1 MADDHAPDVRT
12 LEVRGWL
19 LRASEDLRAGR
30 HDLTA
35 VPPLLNDVAFHA
47 QQCAEKAM
55 KAFLAHHEVPFRKT
69 HNLTE
74 LGHHVVTRDSGLTDL
89 MRRASLMTEFA
100 WRFRYPGEHESASW
114 DDATSA
120 LGVAAEVLEAILNA
134 LPATCRPDSSPGQ

>member
-1 MADDHAPDVRT
+1 MDAESPEFRT

-35 VPPLLNDVAFHA
+35 SPPLLNDVAFHA

-55 KAFLAHHEVPFRKT
+55 KAYLVHREQPFRKT

-74 LGHHVVTRDSGLTDL
+74 LGGAVARLETSLADL
-89 MRRASLMTEFA
+89 MRSASLMTEFA
-100 WRFRYPGEHESASW
+100 WRFRYPGELATVSQEDAMRALDTAESV
-114 DDATSA
+114 
-120 LGVAAEVLEAILNA
+120 LVAVVSV
-134 LPATCRPDSSPGQ
+134 LPAACRSTE

>member
-1 MADDHAPDVRT
+1 MDVESPEFRT

-35 VPPLLNDVAFHA
+35 SPPLLNDVAFHA

-55 KAFLAHHEVPFRKT
+55 KAYLVHREQPFRKT

-74 LGHHVVTRDSGLTDL
+74 LGGAVARLEPSLAEL
-89 MRRASLMTEFA
+89 MRSASLMTEFA
-100 WRFRYPGEHESASW
+100 WRFRYPGELATVSQEDALRALDTAESV
-114 DDATSA
+114 
-120 LGVAAEVLEAILNA
+120 LVAVVSV
-134 LPATCRPDSSPGQ
+134 LPAACRSTE

>member
-1 MADDHAPDVRT
+1 MDAESPEFRT

-35 VPPLLNDVAFHA
+35 SPPLLNDVAFHA

-55 KAFLAHHEVPFRKT
+55 KAYLVHREQPFRKT

-74 LGHHVVTRDSGLTDL
+74 LGGAVARLEPSLADL
-89 MRRASLMTEFA
+89 MRSASLMTEFA
-100 WRFRYPGEHESASW
+100 WRFRYPGELATVSQEDAMRALDTAESV
-114 DDATSA
+114 
-120 LGVAAEVLEAILNA
+120 LVAVVSV
-134 LPATCRPDSSPGQ
+134 LPAACRSTE

>member
-1 MADDHAPDVRT
+1 MDAESPEFRT

-35 VPPLLNDVAFHA
+35 SPPLLNDVAFHA

-55 KAFLAHHEVPFRKT
+55 KAYLVYREQPFRKT

-74 LGHHVVTRDSGLTDL
+74 LGGAVARLEPSLAAL
-89 MRRASLMTEFA
+89 MRSASLMTEFA
-100 WRFRYPGEHESASW
+100 WRFRYPGELATVSQ
-114 DDATSA
+114 DDAVRA
-120 LGVAAEVLEAILNA
+120 LDTAESVLVAVVGA
-134 LPATCRPDSSPGQ
+134 LPAACRSTE

>member
-1 MADDHAPDVRT
+1 MAADSPDVRT

-19 LRASEDLRAGR
+19 LRASEDLRAGL

-55 KAFLAHHEVPFRKT
+55 KALLVHREQAFRKT

-74 LGHHVVTRDSGLTDL
+74 LGGAECLADRRGRARGL
-89 MRRASLMTEFA
+89 S
-100 WRFRYPGEHESASW
+100 
-114 DDATSA
+114 
-120 LGVAAEVLEAILNA
+120 
-134 LPATCRPDSSPGQ
+134 LPASRDLSAVGCLC

>member
-1 MADDHAPDVRT
+1 MAADEPDVRT

-35 VPPLLNDVAFHA
+35 RPPLCNDVAFHA

-55 KAFLAHHEVPFRKT
+55 KAFLVYHERPFRKT

-74 LGHHVVTRDSGLTDL
+74 LGGAVARIEPALAEL
-89 MRRASLMTEFA
+89 MREASLMTEFA
-100 WRFRYPGEHESASW
+100 WRFRYPGDSASVSER
-114 DDATSA
+114 DALQSIELA
-120 LGVAAEVLEAILNA
+120 ERVLAEVRGR
-134 LPATCRPDSSPGQ
+134 LPEGAWPL

>member
-1 MADDHAPDVRT
+1 MDAESPDFRT

-35 VPPLLNDVAFHA
+35 SPPLLNDVAFHA

-55 KAFLAHHEVPFRKT
+55 KAYLVQREQPFRKT

-74 LGHHVVTRDSGLTDL
+74 LGGAVARLETSLADL
-89 MRRASLMTEFA
+89 MRSASLMTEFA
-100 WRFRYPGEHESASW
+100 WRFRYPGELATVSQEDAMRALDTAESV
-114 DDATSA
+114 
-120 LGVAAEVLEAILNA
+120 LVAVVSV
-134 LPATCRPDSSPGQ
+134 LPAACRSTE